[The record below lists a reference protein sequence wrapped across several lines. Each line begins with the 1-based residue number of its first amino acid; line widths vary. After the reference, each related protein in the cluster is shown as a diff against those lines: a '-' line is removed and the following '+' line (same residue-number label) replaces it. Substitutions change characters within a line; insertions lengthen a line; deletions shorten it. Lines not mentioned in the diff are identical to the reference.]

1 MRIPCARP
9 PPHSQVGS
17 GTDKEFVAHVDT
29 KHFKEDAQA
38 KVDDHMDDKTLEK
51 CKGTG
56 EDVVSHAP
64 VGPQGEV
71 RAERTD

>member
-51 CKGTG
+51 AKGSG
-56 EDVVSHAP
+56 
-64 VGPQGEV
+64 
-71 RAERTD
+71 RTWCTPTPCTFH